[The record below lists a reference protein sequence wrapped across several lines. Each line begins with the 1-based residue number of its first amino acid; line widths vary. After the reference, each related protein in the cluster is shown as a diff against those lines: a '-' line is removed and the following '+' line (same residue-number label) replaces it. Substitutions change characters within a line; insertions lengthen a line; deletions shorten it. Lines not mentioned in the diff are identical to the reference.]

1 MDRNRDT
8 AYDAATSASFVEV
21 DDKLGWTLGYPFAL
35 RALGVGSPD
44 APQTL
49 LDYGC
54 GPGKVAERVARS
66 YGLRVI
72 AVDPSAEMLAIA
84 SRRYCHPL
92 VTYHQIQRNR
102 LEFLAD
108 RSVDAAM
115 SCFVFVVQ
123 PFREQLQAIAAEIW
137 RVLRPGGRFVVL
149 DPHPDYVGVQ
159 FSTVRSGEPEV
170 TYQDGD
176 PRPARILLTNGDW
189 LELSNYFWSSRTYQD
204 VLTEVGFT
212 DLQVAAPLLAD
223 ACGLAD
229 PADLN
234 AQDYNAERTH
244 APVILVHGR
253 RPND

>member
-1 MDRNRDT
+1 MESNWNT

-21 DDKLGWTLGYPFAL
+21 DDRLGWTLGYPFAL
-35 RALGVGSPD
+35 RALGVDGSD

-66 YGLRVI
+66 YGIRVI

-84 SRRYCHPL
+84 SQRYRHPL
-92 VTYHQIQRNR
+92 ITYHQIQHNR
-102 LEFLAD
+102 LDLLAD
-108 RSVDAAM
+108 HSVDAAM

-123 PFREQLQAIAAEIW
+123 PFREQLQAIAAEVW

-159 FSTVRSGEPEV
+159 FSSVRSGEPGV
-170 TYQDGD
+170 MYQDGD
-176 PRPARILLTNGDW
+176 PRPARLLLTNGDW
-189 LELSNYFWSSRTYQD
+189 LELSDYFWSSRTYQNI
-204 VLTEVGFT
+204 LAEAGFT
-212 DLQVAAPLLAD
+212 DLRVEAPLLAD
-223 ACGLAD
+223 ACALVD

-234 AQDYNAERTH
+234 EWDYDAEWTH

-253 RPND
+253 RPDS

>member
-1 MDRNRDT
+1 MDPTRDT

-35 RALGVGSPD
+35 RALGAGGPD

-66 YGLRVI
+66 YGIRVI

-84 SRRYCHPL
+84 TRRYCHPL
-92 VTYHQIQRNR
+92 VTYRQVQRNR

-108 RSVDAAM
+108 HSVDAAM

-123 PFREQLQAIAAEIW
+123 PLREQLQAIAAEMW

-149 DPHPDYVGVQ
+149 DPHPDHVGVQ
-159 FSTVRSGEPEV
+159 FSTVRSGEPGV

-176 PRPARILLTNGDW
+176 PRPARILLTTGDW
-189 LELSNYFWSSRTYQD
+189 LELSDYFWSSRTYQD
-204 VLTEVGFT
+204 ILIEAGFT

-223 ACGLAD
+223 APGLAD
-229 PADLN
+229 PADVN
-234 AQDYNAERTH
+234 AGDYDAERTH
-244 APVILVHGR
+244 APLILVHGR
-253 RPND
+253 RPDG

>member
-1 MDRNRDT
+1 MHLDGDT
-8 AYDAATSASFVEV
+8 AYDAPTSASFAEV
-21 DDKLGWTLGYPFAL
+21 DNKLGWTLGYPFAL
-35 RALGVGSPD
+35 RALGVGGPD
-44 APQTL
+44 APQIL

-137 RVLRPGGRFVVL
+137 RGFFPGGRVW
-149 DPHPDYVGVQ
+149 G
-159 FSTVRSGEPEV
+159 
-170 TYQDGD
+170 
-176 PRPARILLTNGDW
+176 
-189 LELSNYFWSSRTYQD
+189 
-204 VLTEVGFT
+204 
-212 DLQVAAPLLAD
+212 
-223 ACGLAD
+223 
-229 PADLN
+229 
-234 AQDYNAERTH
+234 
-244 APVILVHGR
+244 
-253 RPND
+253 